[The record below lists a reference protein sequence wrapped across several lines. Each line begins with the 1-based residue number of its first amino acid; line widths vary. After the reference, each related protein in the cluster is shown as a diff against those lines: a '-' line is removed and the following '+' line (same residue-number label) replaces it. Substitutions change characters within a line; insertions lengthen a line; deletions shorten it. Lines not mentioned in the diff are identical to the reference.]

1 MIRNVVILTFND
13 LAIAFKNK
21 TLYLILFVPLFV
33 FVSLELVD
41 GNEPN
46 VRKMRIGLL
55 EKGSY
60 PAGMVQTLQSADQAF
75 ALSWLPNEEAGKQW
89 LKDRNGDG
97 ILVPSGKAAQGCALI
112 VLERTSFQTLAI
124 VESVSELQRALEGKS
139 KSWIAEVLFL
149 QEGVFQR
156 QMLPTWIL
164 MLVLLVGFIVL
175 PTQVAEEKEK
185 KLLLGLLQ
193 TPIREVEW
201 LLAKVCLGM
210 ILIAVAAL
218 FLHLLM
224 AVDLDPGSR
233 SSYVAFLMAGGFCF
247 SSFGIFVGFLC
258 RTQASAR
265 TLGVLFYLPHLLP
278 SALADFSEKLN
289 SMAPLLPSF
298 QFYRPIKSILLEAGS
313 LPDFPLQLLALFGV
327 GLLTSFLSYQL
338 MKKRWLM

>member
-1 MIRNVVILTFND
+1 MIRNVLILTFND

-21 TLYLILFVPLFV
+21 TLYLILFIPIFV

-41 GNEPN
+41 GNQPDTQ
-46 VRKMRIGLL
+46 KIRIGLL
-55 EKGSY
+55 EKGRY
-60 PAGMVQTLQSADQAF
+60 PTGMVQTLQSADRVF
-75 ALSWLPNEEAGKQW
+75 AVSRLPDEEAGKQW
-89 LKDRNGDG
+89 LKDKSGDG
-97 ILVPSGKAAQGCALI
+97 ILVPLGEATQGCALI
-112 VLERTSFQTLAI
+112 VLDRTSLQSLAI
-124 VESVSELQRALEGKS
+124 VESVSGLQRALEGKS
-139 KSWIAEVLFL
+139 KNWIADIRFL
-149 QEGVFQR
+149 QESAIQR

-201 LLAKVCLGM
+201 LLAKVLFGM

-218 FLHLLM
+218 LLHLLM
-224 AVDLDPGSR
+224 AFDLDAGSR
-233 SSYVAFLMAGGFCF
+233 VSYVAFLLAGGFCF

-278 SALADFSEKLN
+278 SALADFSQKLN
-289 SMAPLLPSF
+289 SVAPLLPSY
-298 QFYRPIKSILLEAGS
+298 QFYRPVKSILLEGGGLS
-313 LPDFPLQLLALFGV
+313 DFPLQLLALFGV
-327 GLLTSFLSYQL
+327 GVLTSFMSYRL

>member
-1 MIRNVVILTFND
+1 MIRNIVILTFND

-21 TLYLILFVPLFV
+21 TLYLILFIPIFV

-41 GNEPN
+41 GIESD
-46 VRKMRIGLL
+46 VQKIKIGLL
-55 EKGSY
+55 EKVSY
-60 PAGMVQTLQSADQAF
+60 PAGMVQTLQSADRVF
-75 ALSWLPNEEAGKQW
+75 AVSWLPNEEAGKQW
-89 LKDRNGDG
+89 LKDKNGDG
-97 ILVPSGKAAQGCALI
+97 ILVPPGNATQGCALI
-112 VLERTSFQTLAI
+112 VLDRTSLQSLAI

-139 KSWIAEVLFL
+139 KNWIAEIRFL
-149 QEGVFQR
+149 QESVIQR

-201 LLAKVCLGM
+201 LLAKVFLGM
-210 ILIAVAAL
+210 ILIAIAAL
-218 FLHLLM
+218 LLHLLM
-224 AVDLDPGSR
+224 DFDLNPGSR
-233 SSYVAFLMAGGFCF
+233 LSYIAFLLAGGFCF

-278 SALADFSEKLN
+278 SALADFSQKL
-289 SMAPLLPSF
+289 SSVAPLLPSF
-298 QFYRPIKSILLEAGS
+298 QFYRPIKSILLEGGS
-313 LPDFPLQLLALFGV
+313 LSDFPLQLLALFGV

-338 MKKRWLM
+338 INKRWLM